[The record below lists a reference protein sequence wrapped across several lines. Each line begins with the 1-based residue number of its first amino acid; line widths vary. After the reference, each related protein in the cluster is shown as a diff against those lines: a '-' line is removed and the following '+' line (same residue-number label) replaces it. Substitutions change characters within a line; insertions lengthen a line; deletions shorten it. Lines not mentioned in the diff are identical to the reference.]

1 MTMGHNFVAS
11 IDPYCLMFTAC
22 FQGVWEGGVIIK

>member
-1 MTMGHNFVAS
+1 MTMGHNFVTS

-22 FQGVWEGGVIIK
+22 FKGVWGGGRHN